1 MDAISFAN
9 NSQYCWMFKN
19 AASFSTLCCMFLEVV
34 AEGLKPVKLLAC
46 KQTQQFPKVLGVVG
60 QQCCVG
66 FHGASIGKTIT
77 LRVHHAFVHFF
88 AVTARSTTT

>member
-1 MDAISFAN
+1 MSRPFPHSVALF
-9 NSQYCWMFKN
+9 W
-19 AASFSTLCCMFLEVV
+19 EVV
-34 AEGLKPVKLLAC
+34 AQGLKPVKLLAC
-46 KQTQQFPKVLGVVG
+46 KRTQQFPKVLGVVG